1 MKKYLLILFTI
12 GLLVG
17 CDKYDDGELWDN
29 INNLE
34 ARLTALEKQ
43 CKEMNTNIEAMK
55 VIVDVLQSGDYV
67 TNVTV
72 VSENGVEIGYKID
85 FHVNPSITIY
95 HGKKGENG
103 EDGQTPHVGENGNWW
118 IGDADTR
125 VKATGEAG
133 QTGETPKIGS
143 NGNWWIGSSDT
154 GIKAEGKD
162 GVTPIIGIKQAED
175 GFYYWTQKVGENE
188 SVWILD
194 INGDKVKATGED
206 GQTGKTPYI
215 GSNGNWWIG
224 EEDTQVKA
232 TGNNGVDGTTPSIGS
247 NGNWW
252 IGSSDT
258 GIKVKGEDGKD
269 GITPRLKIED
279 DNWMLSVD
287 NGVTWQNLG
296 KAKGDNGD
304 SFFKSVTNDA
314 DNLTLEL
321 GDGTVVKLP
330 KKQVFSITLDKTQIP
345 DVLPGTSYEINYIIE
360 GEVNQQSNIETI
372 APNGWKVVVQRQ
384 NNRGGKIIVTTPS
397 SVVDGKILVL
407 VTDGNANTLI
417 RTIVLLK
424 GNLSISKTNYTVESV
439 GETLVVQVKTSI
451 DYGVNIAMDDQAWIS
466 CEINPL
472 NKEQFSLVV
481 EANPRETFRYATI
494 DLVNEEGFVL
504 EKIFITQKSATVNMF
519 HVEIAGTLENLV
531 STEEL
536 NNYENVKIT
545 GQLNTFDYDYLKL
558 ARDLKGVD
566 LTDLDM
572 NTIPASAFSGSS
584 LQTVLL
590 PKNLVIIPSRAF
602 YQSEI
607 TSIKIPETVTEIGE
621 YAFYQCK
628 QIRGDLVIPS
638 NVESIGAYA
647 FQFCHFD
654 GKLTFLTSRLKE
666 IKENTFDCC
675 RFTGDLELP
684 LNIEKIGEYAF
695 RSCNNF
701 TGLFLNGN
709 LLFIKDYA
717 FYGCSGFEGNLI
729 IPDNVQTIGERAF
742 YSCTGCKGSLVIGK
756 NVVSLARQAF
766 SQELS
771 TYPNRYLAPLNFNKI
786 YFKSIA
792 PPDNLYFVFGESDK
806 NSLEYVAVPMGSKDS
821 YIKAL
826 SDWIKIIEEVE
837 F

>member
-1 MKKYLLILFTI
+1 MQRFWCFY
-12 GLLVG
+12 
-17 CDKYDDGELWDN
+17 E
-29 INNLE
+29 
-34 ARLTALEKQ
+34 
-43 CKEMNTNIEAMK
+43 
-55 VIVDVLQSGDYV
+55 
-67 TNVTV
+67 TV
-72 VSENGVEIGYKID
+72 FS
-85 FHVNPSITIY
+85 
-95 HGKKGENG
+95 
-103 EDGQTPHVGENGNWW
+103 W
-118 IGDADTR
+118 
-125 VKATGEAG
+125 
-133 QTGETPKIGS
+133 
-143 NGNWWIGSSDT
+143 
-154 GIKAEGKD
+154 
-162 GVTPIIGIKQAED
+162 
-175 GFYYWTQKVGENE
+175 
-188 SVWILD
+188 
-194 INGDKVKATGED
+194 DKVKATGED

-504 EKIFITQKSATVNMF
+504 EKIFITQKSAMVNMF

-558 ARDLKGVD
+558 ARGLKGLD

-647 FQFCHFD
+647 FQECTFD
-654 GKLTFLTSRLKE
+654 EELVLSSSLQEIKDYTFMGCSYFNGKLSIPNSVKIIGVRAFEKCMLLTQLSLSE
-666 IKENTFDCC
+666 NLIIIK
-675 RFTGDLELP
+675 
-684 LNIEKIGEYAF
+684 EYAF
-695 RSCNNF
+695 LDCQS
-701 TGLFLNGN
+701 LQ
-709 LLFIKDYA
+709 
-717 FYGCSGFEGNLI
+717 GNLI
-729 IPDNVQTIGERAF
+729 IPDNVQRIE
-742 YSCTGCKGSLVIGK
+742 
-756 NVVSLARQAF
+756 QHAF
-766 SQELS
+766 SNCKNFDGNLVVGSAVES
-771 TYPNRYLAPLNFNKI
+771 IGNWAFVNDGGVPLKF
-786 YFKSIA
+786 
-792 PPDNLYFVFGESDK
+792 DK
-806 NSLEYVAVPMGSKDS
+806 VYS
-821 YIKAL
+821 KAL
-826 SDWIKIIEEVE
+826 EPPVPYFGGSGFSSFFNGGIQYLGIPIGCREKYFRNQYWRAKIIEEME